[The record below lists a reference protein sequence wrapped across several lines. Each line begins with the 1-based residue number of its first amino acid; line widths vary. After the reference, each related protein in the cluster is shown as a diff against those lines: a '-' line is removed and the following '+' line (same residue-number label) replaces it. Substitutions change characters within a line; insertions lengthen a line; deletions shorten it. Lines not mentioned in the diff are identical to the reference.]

1 MATKTAVFQIRLTE
15 EEKHIIQANAESLGL
30 SMGRYLVMLAIQ
42 DKQSRPRAK
51 RINFLKVGTELVNSS
66 VPFFITK

>member
-15 EEKHIIQANAESLGL
+15 EEKRLIQENAERLGL

-42 DKQSRPRAK
+42 DRKEQEK
-51 RINFLKVGTELVNSS
+51 D
-66 VPFFITK
+66 

>member
-15 EEKHIIQANAESLGL
+15 EEKHIIQANAESLVL

-42 DKQSRPRAK
+42 DKQSRQEQK
-51 RINFLKVGTELVNSS
+51 E
-66 VPFFITK
+66 